1 VAAASDQQLMAIG
14 MTAGMSPLALRD
26 KAIAFLENAKDSSF
40 VQRQSEELKLREQ
53 EIADL
58 KDQMTR
64 LAKMVEAKAKSE
76 DKTEVKAETKEPKKE

>member
-1 VAAASDQQLMAIG
+1 MAAASDQQLMAIG

-26 KAIAFLENAKDSSF
+26 KAKAFLENAKDSSF
-40 VQRQSEELKLREQ
+40 VQRQADELKLREQ

-64 LAKMVEAKAKSE
+64 LAKMVEEKSKSDKPEAKL
-76 DKTEVKAETKEPKKE
+76 ETKEPKKD